1 MGQSWADTQGGSS
14 LNKGSAPMI
23 TAFRWVIRLLI
34 GGAILL
40 GLALVLVYY
49 LSARSLPD
57 YDARIEVAGIT
68 APVEIV
74 RDLHAVPHIFG
85 ETDADVFFGLGYAHA
100 QDRLWQMTMLRRTA
114 QGRLSELFGE
124 ATVEIDHL
132 LRALDIYGVSQAMVA
147 SQSPET
153 QAGLRAYS
161 QGVNA
166 RLREIQSE
174 ALGRG
179 APEFFLFGAE
189 ISPWT
194 PADSIA
200 VNRIMALQLTDHASR
215 ETLRAELSL
224 LLSPE
229 RLNDILPTPPLPA
242 TLPKP
247 DFASLFPDVTPRD
260 GAVEAVTTL
269 AALNPVHPVG
279 SAGASNAWAAAPF
292 RSASGA
298 TIMASDPHL
307 GLSAPSIWMLA
318 RLEFP
323 DSGGVIGGTIPGLP
337 GILIGRNPDFGWGLT
352 TSYMDDQDVYIERI
366 DPNDPTQYITPDGPQ
381 KFRTRNVLINVKD
394 APAKSVTLRWTRH
407 GPVIPGNHFRAAD
420 ITPPGHVA
428 ALAWTA
434 LNPQDRSMDTLMGL
448 MQARSI
454 AEGRLAL
461 RPLISP
467 PQNIIM
473 ADKNGVAL
481 QVMGKMP
488 HRRDT
493 HVGQG
498 RIPVPGWVAD
508 NDWLGLLPFDD
519 NPNVLEP
526 ESGLV
531 INTNN
536 RTTDAAF
543 PRHMSYTWG
552 DSQRIRRAQQLLGG
566 RDFHT
571 PESFIEAQTDIIS
584 PMARTLLPLIGR
596 DLWWQDGTGTEDR
609 LTPLRK
615 TALERLADWNG
626 EMSEHRPEP
635 LVYAMWVRALQV
647 RLFRDE
653 LGPVADR
660 INHVEPLFIERAF
673 RDIDGAAAWCD
684 VVTSRVIETCPD
696 MARLA
701 LDDALD
707 TLSGLY
713 GNRVESWRW
722 GEAHRAFHEHQVLGQ
737 VPVVSFFANI
747 VQPTSGGDNTLMRG
761 RTRGEDPEPFT
772 NVHGSG
778 LRVIY
783 DFGDPEGSRYI
794 ISTGQSGH
802 VLSRHYDD
810 LAQLWRRG
818 DYIPMSLDPERAR
831 ADAIGVTHLVP
842 R

>member
-1 MGQSWADTQGGSS
+1 MA
-14 LNKGSAPMI
+14 
-23 TAFRWVIRLLI
+23 LLAI
-34 GGAILL
+34 GIG
-40 GLALVLVYY
+40 VVYY
-49 LSARSLPD
+49 LAAGSLPE
-57 YDARIEVAGIT
+57 YDATVEVDGLNG
-68 APVEIV
+68 PVEIV

-85 ETDADVFFGLGYAHA
+85 ETDEDVFFGLGYAHA

-132 LRALDIYGVSQAMVA
+132 LRALDIYGVAQAMVPN
-147 SQSPET
+147 QSPET
-153 QAGLRAYS
+153 QSAMRAYAA
-161 QGVNA
+161 GVNA
-166 RLREIQSE
+166 RLREVQAE

-189 ISPWT
+189 IAPWT

-229 RLNDILPTPPLPA
+229 RLDDIQPLPPLPPD
-242 TLPKP
+242 LERP
-247 DFASLFPDVTPRD
+247 DFSSLFPEVMPTRD
-260 GAVEAVTTL
+260 AQPPVAPL
-269 AALNPVHPVG
+269 FAALNPVHEVG
-279 SAGASNAWAAAPF
+279 SAGASNAWAAAPS

-298 TIMASDPHL
+298 TVMASDPHL

-323 DSGGVIGGTIPGLP
+323 GSGGVIGGTIPGLP
-337 GILIGRNPDFGWGLT
+337 GILIGRNADFGWGLT

-366 DPNDPTQYITPDGPQ
+366 DPNDPTQYITPTGSQ
-381 KFRTRNVLINVKD
+381 KFRSRDILINVKG
-394 APAKSVTLRWTRH
+394 APARQVTLRWTRH
-407 GPVIPGNHFRAAD
+407 GPVIPGDHYRAAD

-434 LNPQDRSMDTLMGL
+434 LDPNDRSMDTLMGL
-448 MQARSI
+448 MRARSI

-467 PQNIIM
+467 PQNVIM
-473 ADKNGVAL
+473 ADREDVAL

-498 RIPVPGWVAD
+498 RIPVPGWVEE
-508 NDWLGLLPFDD
+508 NDWLGYLPFDD
-519 NPNVLEP
+519 NPRVLSP
-526 ESGLV
+526 DSGMV

-536 RTTDAAF
+536 RTTDAPF
-543 PRHMSYTWG
+543 PRHMSFSWG
-552 DSQRIRRAQQLLGG
+552 DSQRIGRAQRLLGQ
-566 RDFHT
+566 REFHT
-571 PESFIEAQTDIIS
+571 PESFIDAQTDIVS
-584 PMARTLLPLIGR
+584 PTARTLLPLIGR
-596 DLWWQDGTGTEDR
+596 DLWWQDGTGPEDR

-615 TALERLADWNG
+615 TALERLAEWNG

-635 LVYAMWVRALQV
+635 LVYAMWVRALQI
-647 RLFRDE
+647 RLMRDE

-660 INHVEPLFIERAF
+660 LDRVEALFIERAF
-673 RDIDGAAAWCD
+673 LDIDGAAAWCD
-684 VVTSRVIETCPD
+684 VVTSRAVETCQD
-696 MARLA
+696 MAALA

-707 TLSGLY
+707 TLSAQY

-722 GEAHRAFHEHQVLGQ
+722 GEAHRAFHEHQVLGGI
-737 VPVVSFFANI
+737 PVLSFFANI

-761 RTRGEDPEPFT
+761 RTRGEDPDPFT
-772 NVHGSG
+772 NVHGSA

-802 VLSRHYDD
+802 MLSRHYDD
-810 LAQLWRRG
+810 LATLWRRG

-831 ADAIGVTHLVP
+831 ADAIGVTRLVP